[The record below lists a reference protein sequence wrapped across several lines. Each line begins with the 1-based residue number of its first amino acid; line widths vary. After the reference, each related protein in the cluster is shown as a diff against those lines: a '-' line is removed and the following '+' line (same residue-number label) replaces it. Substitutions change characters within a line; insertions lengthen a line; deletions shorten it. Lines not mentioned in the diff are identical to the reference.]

1 MRAFGKG
8 ICDIGLVANRATKD
22 LLEDLRI
29 VSIASESVPK
39 STVSGTPIVG
49 VTEQRHCW
57 VSEPSFSE
65 GFRNR
70 DMLTPGHTASR
81 RAKPLGSAY
90 KAPPH
95 HVGLAISVRRGR
107 LEVSGDIG
115 CEI

>member
-39 STVSGTPIVG
+39 STVFGTPIFG
-49 VTEQRHCW
+49 DKKHRGYW
-57 VSEPSFSE
+57 VSKPSFSE

-70 DMLTPGHTASR
+70 L
-81 RAKPLGSAY
+81 
-90 KAPPH
+90 
-95 HVGLAISVRRGR
+95 I
-107 LEVSGDIG
+107 
-115 CEI
+115 